1 MPVKRFDELI
11 EVLAEVRRTHP
22 TVELTIVGEGYEREN
37 LEALVADLDA
47 SDWISLPGRL
57 SDDELVDLYRRAWV
71 LASAS
76 AAEGWGMTVTEA
88 AACGTPA
95 VVTDIAGH
103 ATPCNRGHGLLV
115 ADTAALARDI
125 SARARRPSDTRQRM
139 RRAGLARAGELTWEA
154 TATGTLA
161 ALAGEATRLR
171 PSGRSS

>member
-1 MPVKRFDELI
+1 M
-11 EVLAEVRRTHP
+11 
-22 TVELTIVGEGYEREN
+22 
-37 LEALVADLDA
+37 
-47 SDWISLPGRL
+47 PGRL
-57 SDDELVDLYRRAWV
+57 SDDALVELYQRAWV

-103 ATPCNRGHGLLV
+103 RDAVQSGVTGVLSPDMAT
-115 ADTAALARDI
+115 LARDI
-125 SARARRPSDTRQRM
+125 AGLLSDSGGRDRMSA
-139 RRAGLARAGELTWEA
+139 AGLARAAELTWEA

-171 PSGRSS
+171 PPDRRS